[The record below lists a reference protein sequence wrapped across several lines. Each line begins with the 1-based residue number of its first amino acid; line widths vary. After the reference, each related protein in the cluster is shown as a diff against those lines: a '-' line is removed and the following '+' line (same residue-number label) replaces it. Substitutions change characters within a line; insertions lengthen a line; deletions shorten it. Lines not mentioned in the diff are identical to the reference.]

1 MCININININI
12 NILGR
17 IKQITFSSAPFAKK
31 LFDFIE
37 SLFEV
42 KLHNVYGSTETF
54 AICIDNQVLKPTVE
68 DYKLIDIP
76 ELGYYSTDKSHP
88 RGELLVKTTTM
99 ITGYYKNPEFNSQI
113 FDEQGYYK
121 ISDIV
126 KEIAKDQLVFIERRK
141 NFIKLSQG
149 EFINT
154 ALLETL
160 F

>member
-1 MCININININI
+1 
-12 NILGR
+12 
-17 IKQITFSSAPFAKK
+17 
-31 LFDFIE
+31 
-37 SLFEV
+37 
-42 KLHNVYGSTETF
+42 
-54 AICIDNQVLKPTVE
+54 
-68 DYKLIDIP
+68 
-76 ELGYYSTDKSHP
+76 
-88 RGELLVKTTTM
+88 M